1 VLRAFARYLDA
12 SVTQRARGAKVSL
25 LGAARAQDAALGEL
39 RDRAEPFLRA
49 MLPTSR
55 RAAGLV
61 HAATSLVFFARHLA
75 PDGALTELCPDER
88 AAVAEAGA
96 RLTAAAEAMAQ
107 ALEEGLTVPAMPP
120 ATPLIA
126 LAAAGVARRGLER
139 RGPSSAPVW
148 LYWLEQVDEALSD
161 VSELA
166 RAAPR
171 RVAR

>member
-1 VLRAFARYLDA
+1 MGLRATLG
-12 SVTQRARGAKVSL
+12 RARAGCRARR
-25 LGAARAQDAALGEL
+25 AARPQ
-39 RDRAEPFLRA
+39 PFLRA

-120 ATPLIA
+120 ATPLA
-126 LAAAGVARRGLER
+126 GLRARREPTRAGGVASGE
-139 RGPSSAPVW
+139 SA
-148 LYWLEQVDEALSD
+148 ALRS
-161 VSELA
+161 A
-166 RAAPR
+166 R
-171 RVAR
+171 